1 MEKQS
6 VVNVTSDKKAA
17 SAAED
22 EFIYGG
28 YSHHTVYF
36 PKRKTVILNISRESS
51 AQIQNLVFLL
61 LIT

>member
-1 MEKQS
+1 MGKQN

-28 YSHHTVYF
+28 YHFTPYGLFS
-36 PKRKTVILNISRESS
+36 RKGK
-51 AQIQNLVFLL
+51 Q
-61 LIT
+61 